1 MLIWRPCLGGPPM
14 RVEVT
19 LGGTIE
25 GRVLG
30 VLSTVMILNVLK
42 TLSKVF
48 MMVGF
53 TAICLENNMREDS
66 G

>member
-1 MLIWRPCLGGPPM
+1 M

-53 TAICLENNMREDS
+53 TAIRLENNMREDS